1 MLPKIALVKQALQ
14 RLHTSTCIIRT
25 KTQGVIDP
33 KTGIVRAGTAESP
46 EYPCRVSFKASNPSD
61 ISNGMGT
68 AVQTVTLFLDPEIVV
83 VPGSEVVVTQN
94 GRTTTYTASGVPMV
108 FQSHQEV
115 PIEEKVV
122 HHGQGQS

>member
-1 MLPKIALVKQALQ
+1 
-14 RLHTSTCIIRT
+14 
-25 KTQGVIDP
+25 
-33 KTGIVRAGTAESP
+33 
-46 EYPCRVSFKASNPSD
+46 
-61 ISNGMGT
+61 MGT